1 MMRSFISGLLFFI
14 IFILIWQ
21 IAAVIVNLPIL
32 LPYPMDVLESLKN
45 IVLTGSLVKESVITL
60 SRAFTGILISIIIGL
75 PIGMA
80 MGMSR
85 ILNKAFSPLLII
97 LQATPVI
104 SWVLLTIIWF
114 DHSFIPLFVIVVA
127 TIPIII
133 LNTSEGIMKTDVKL
147 LEMANFYKVS
157 LYKRIKDIYIPSIIG
172 YLIASLKLVIGFV
185 FKVAVMAEVLSHIE
199 GGIGDKLSWAQ
210 VNINTSDII
219 AWTIIIIIL
228 TYICEKLISELFQKR
243 LGGIYD

>member
-14 IFILIWQ
+14 VFILIWQ
-21 IAAVIVNLPIL
+21 TAAALVNLPIL
-32 LPYPMDVLESLKN
+32 LPFPIDVLNSLKS
-45 IVLTGSLVKESVITL
+45 IVINGSVFTESIKTLT
-60 SRAFTGILISIIIGL
+60 RAFMGILISIVVGL
-75 PIGMA
+75 PIGIG
-80 MGMSR
+80 MGMNKAV
-85 ILNKAFSPLLII
+85 NKAFSPVMII

-104 SWVLLTIIWF
+104 SWILLTIIWF

-133 LNTSEGIMKTDVKL
+133 LNTSEGIKKTDVKL
-147 LEMANFYKVS
+147 IEMAIFYKVG

-172 YLIASLKLVIGFV
+172 YLFASLKLVIGFV

-219 AWTIIIIIL
+219 AWTIVIIIL
-228 TYICEKLISELFQKR
+228 TYICEKVITELFQKR
-243 LGGIYD
+243 LGGMYE